1 MKYVTLADLAH
12 TIRANFRKVPHDVD
26 FVLGVPRS
34 GVICGSIIAEFL
46 NVPLVDVDSFCFGA
60 SPTGGRR
67 LAFHRE
73 SGSAKPR
80 VLVVDDTIFTGGS
93 MRQAH
98 EKLDILSDQFD
109 FIYMAVY
116 LEGPCADV
124 DVWLEDIRGQM
135 GPECRFA
142 LYEWNIFHHTLRLM
156 TRCLYDLDGVLC
168 VEPPDERDTAAYER
182 YLPEAVPLFVPTQEI
197 GGIVSYRLRKYEDV
211 TRQWLD
217 AHDVRYNA
225 LTMYDAE
232 SYEERANGYQSPAHY
247 KAEAYRMRPDALLFV
262 ESSDWQSREIAKMTG
277 RPVYCVE
284 SNKMY

>member
-1 MKYVTLADLAH
+1 MKYVTLSDLMR
-12 TIRANFRKVPHDVD
+12 TLRTQFYKVPHDVD

-34 GVICGSIIAEFL
+34 GILAAVPLAEWL
-46 NVPLVDVDSFCFGA
+46 NVPCTDVDSFCAGA
-60 SPTGGRR
+60 TPTGGRR
-67 LAFHRE
+67 LAFHAD
-73 SGSAKPR
+73 SGRSRKR

-93 MRQAH
+93 MAAVR
-98 EKLDILSDQFD
+98 EKLRPFTDCE

-116 LEGPCADV
+116 LEGPCTDV
-124 DVWLEDIRGQM
+124 DVWLEDIRGQT
-135 GPECRFA
+135 GPECSFA
-142 LYEWNIFHHTLRLM
+142 LYEWNIFHHTLRIM

-168 VEPPDERDTAAYER
+168 VEPPDERDTASYER

-217 AHDVRYNA
+217 VHHVRYNA

-232 SYEERANGYQSPAHY
+232 SYEERANGYKSPAHY

-262 ESSDWQSREIAKMTG
+262 ESSDWQSREIARMTG
-277 RPVYCVE
+277 RPVLCIE
-284 SNKMY
+284 SNKMYS